1 MTPRH
6 GPPWASGERPPWWP
20 EGQSWPPR
28 GRWKPPTAFF
38 VRFLV
43 LAIVFFVVVEL
54 VIVGALWLIA
64 RAFGLVGGPVDAVG
78 SIAAAFVL
86 LILVAVAISN
96 AVRGFRGTT
105 SPLADLMA
113 AADRVADGDY
123 SARVTA
129 PSHGPRRVRRL
140 VESFNAMT
148 ERLERGTSQR
158 RQLLA
163 DVAHELRTPLS
174 VVQGQLEG
182 QLDGIYPRDD
192 EHLSGVLEETRHMSR
207 ILEDLRMLSLAEGG
221 GLRLDRRA
229 VPLEEIADDAIDARA
244 AEASAAGVMLSFTA
258 AADLPPVD
266 ADATRL
272 REVLDNLL
280 SNAIRYTP
288 AGGNVVVSALRADED
303 RVIVSVTDS
312 GRGLRDDERESIFER
327 FHREPGSRGSGL
339 GLAIARDLIRAHGG
353 EIAAHSDG
361 PDRGTT
367 IRFTLPVAEG

>member
-6 GPPWASGERPPWWP
+6 GAPSGGSRPSWWP
-20 EGQSWPPR
+20 EGESWPPR
-28 GRWKPPTAFF
+28 RRWRPPTAFF
-38 VRFLV
+38 VRFLI
-43 LAIVFFVVVEL
+43 LAIVFFLVVEL
-54 VIVGALWLIA
+54 VIVGAIWLFA

-86 LILVAVAISN
+86 LIIVGMAISG

-105 SPLADLMA
+105 SPLAELME

-123 SARVTA
+123 SARVRV
-129 PSHGPRRVRRL
+129 PPRGPHRVRRL
-140 VESFNAMT
+140 VESFNAMA

-163 DVAHELRTPLS
+163 DVTHELRTPLS

-182 QLDGIYPRDD
+182 QLDGVYPRDD
-192 EHLSGVLEETRHMSR
+192 EHLSGVLDETRHMSR
-207 ILEDLRMLSLAEGG
+207 ILEDLRMLSLAESG

-229 VPLEEIADDAIDARA
+229 IALDEIVDDAIDARA
-244 AEASAAGVMLSFTA
+244 AEVSAAGVTLSSA
-258 AADLPPVD
+258 VSADLPPVD

-280 SNAIRYTP
+280 SNAVRYTP
-288 AGGNVVVSALRADED
+288 PGGSVAVSALREGTE
-303 RVIVSVTDS
+303 RVSVSVKDT
-312 GRGLRDDERESIFER
+312 GRGLRDDEIESIFER

-353 EIAAHSDG
+353 EIAAESEG